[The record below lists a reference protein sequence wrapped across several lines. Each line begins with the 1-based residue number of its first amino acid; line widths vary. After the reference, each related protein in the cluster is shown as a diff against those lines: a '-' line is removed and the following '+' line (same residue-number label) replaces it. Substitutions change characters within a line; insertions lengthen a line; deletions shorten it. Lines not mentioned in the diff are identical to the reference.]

1 MEKKQTQ
8 NILRSIQSSQ
18 KIKMISLLHINQFV
32 FYKYIQLNIFD
43 PLFLTLLKDYAVQL
57 RSLFWSPLSIE
68 LFFSKFDI
76 ELAVVRPKDV
86 VNDLFFTIYLF
97 GLDKLDCMLFFK
109 LNNKLEYFGF
119 IFCWL
124 LSCYKFFK
132 L

>member
-1 MEKKQTQ
+1 MGKKQTQ

-57 RSLFWSPLSIE
+57 ISLFWSPLSIE

>member
-1 MEKKQTQ
+1 MGKKQTQ

-109 LNNKLEYFGF
+109 LNNKHEYFGF
-119 IFCWL
+119 IFCWH